1 MAAIPTGPRLQSKHF
16 VDDTLVRPK
25 SNGVAEK
32 TGYRAEITSI
42 RTTASRFE
50 RNQVEALH
58 SNARAVYPISRP
70 SWQMPD
76 QIELLQ
82 IELFPG
88 YVGILHERWLDFFPL
103 GVSWRVDLFQLVLRG
118 ILNNLRPRFVCF
130 SKGDG
135 IRMARVSI
143 ASQRFAG
150 NLRHMWASHDNL
162 CACRTY
168 HIRHVVG
175 ANRHPRHETDSCKPD
190 VILLDEKCKFV
201 WR

>member
-42 RTTASRFE
+42 RTTASRFD

-58 SNARAVYPISRP
+58 SKARAVYPISRP

-82 IELFPG
+82 IVWFPG
-88 YVGILHERWLDFFPL
+88 YLGILHEGWLDFFPL

-135 IRMARVSI
+135 IRIARVSI
-143 ASQRFAG
+143 ASQRLAR
-150 NLRHMWASHDNL
+150 NLRHMRASHDNL
-162 CACRTY
+162 CSRRPHY
-168 HIRHVVG
+168 IRHLL
-175 ANRHPRHETDSCKPD
+175 ASNPPPPHETHSRK
-190 VILLDEKCKFV
+190 
-201 WR
+201 